1 MNLKTNESAKELYR
15 ISPGTFILKLE
26 MMLSEWEHW
35 SLVFFFSFVR
45 SLGIK
50 KKKIPYEICQSM
62 FFDIQPVLGIV
73 NTTRVLSDLLT
84 RA

>member
-50 KKKIPYEICQSM
+50 KKNP
-62 FFDIQPVLGIV
+62 L
-73 NTTRVLSDLLT
+73 
-84 RA
+84 

>member
-50 KKKIPYEICQSM
+50 KKKSPMKSASPCSLIFNQ
-62 FFDIQPVLGIV
+62 FLV
-73 NTTRVLSDLLT
+73 
-84 RA
+84 